1 MGKDCKNLRIKT
13 SSRSNRINIFII
25 TLIILLIVSIVVIFI
40 RHREAQK
47 NSLSPPRPETTEATL
62 TIKNFHH
69 EATENGEKK
78 WTLEASSASLFVPQ
92 NMAQLTDISVIF
104 STKKGEPLS
113 IRAYKG
119 VLNTKTNDMTVTGN
133 IIAEMPPY
141 SLTTESLNYEHGS
154 RMVHVNA
161 PVEIIGQSMTLKAGA
176 LMYNIET
183 GVLTCENH
191 VEGSFIGVFE

>member
-1 MGKDCKNLRIKT
+1 MRIKT
-13 SSRSNRINIFII
+13 SNRSNRINIFII
-25 TLIILLIVSIVVIFI
+25 ILILLLIISIVVVFI
-40 RHREAQK
+40 RHRAVQK
-47 NSLSPPRPETTEATL
+47 NSVSPPPPATSEATL

-92 NMAQLTDISVIF
+92 SMAQLTDISVIF
-104 STKKGEPLS
+104 LSKKGEPLS
-113 IRAYKG
+113 IRANKG

-141 SLTTESLNYEHGS
+141 SLTTESLNYGHGS
-154 RMVHVNA
+154 RMVHVNE
-161 PVEIIGQSMTLKAGA
+161 PVEIVGQSMTLKAGA
-176 LMYNIET
+176 LTYNIET

-191 VEGSFIGVFE
+191 VEGSFIGNFE